1 MSPDASRLP
10 EEHRPLVGCESTA
23 HPCTVISRWSALVD
37 GDPDAPAVVSD
48 SGTLTRG
55 RLDQQAAG
63 LARILELE
71 VSVPPDTARPRV
83 VAVLAPHGEATVTA
97 VLAVLR
103 AGFGYLVL
111 DPRWPSA
118 RIDSCCRAARPLAVL
133 VTAATTDRAQSAA
146 VPLVIDIDAH
156 AGTVPEVR
164 TDAALADATPSATD
178 PDTVAYLLFTS
189 GSTGTPKAVQ
199 QSHRG
204 VLVCADNQRAA
215 LQLRPSDVLTLLTP
229 FCYDMAAV
237 DLWSALLNGATIA
250 PYDLA
255 TRGLTGLDDFL
266 TRHGVTVFHCAPTV
280 LRTLGLLGDRIDGSV
295 HTVLLGGEA
304 AVRRDV
310 EVART
315 LFGPA
320 VTIAG
325 GYGSTEAS
333 FSTMFVADRDR
344 EPRSTVEPAGGP
356 GSPLPMGQPL
366 PGFTVELDATGE
378 ILVTGRGV
386 ALGYLPDSAAPATEE
401 ARFSD
406 AGSGRRTFRTG
417 DLGERI
423 DGLLYHRGRLDR
435 QIKVRGIRIDP
446 AEVEAILLDVPGV
459 TGALVGPAAAGTG
472 AGSIT
477 GAEHQALVAQLTVGA
492 AVVLSTAELHRRL
505 SAQLPAAMVPS
516 RFDIVERLDVTDT
529 GKRVRPQTIDAVDP
543 MPSDRS
549 ADALLDRVRRTV
561 ADVLGID
568 ATSIDPRLPL
578 LESGAHSLDLVR
590 IHAALS
596 SWGEIQLVEL
606 FGLGSVTAIAGHL
619 HRPGGTLGA
628 SAAAGSD
635 SAASPATAPATRPA
649 APRAGRRAAR
659 VPPRGGR

>member
-37 GDPDAPAVVSD
+37 ADRDAPAVVSD

-55 RLDQQAAG
+55 RLDEQAAG
-63 LARILELE
+63 LARILQLE
-71 VSVPPDTARPRV
+71 VPVPPDTAQQRV
-83 VAVLAPHGEATVTA
+83 VAVLAPHGEASVIA
-97 VLAVLR
+97 ILSVLR
-103 AGFGYLVL
+103 AGFSYLVL

-133 VTAATTDRAQSAA
+133 VTAATADKVRSAA

-156 AGTVPEVR
+156 AGTRPDEP
-164 TDAALADATPSATD
+164 TDAGSADAAPTSTD
-178 PDTVAYLLFTS
+178 PDAVAYLLFTS
-189 GSTGTPKAVQ
+189 GSTGIPKAVQ

-204 VLVCADNQRAA
+204 VLVCADNQRTA

-237 DLWSALLNGATIA
+237 DLWSALLNGAAVA

-255 TRGLTGLDDFL
+255 TRGLTGLDGFL
-266 TRHGVTVFHCAPTV
+266 IRHGVTVFHCAPTV
-280 LRTLGLLGDRIDGSV
+280 LRTLGLLGDRVDGSV

-315 LFGPA
+315 LFGSA
-320 VTIAG
+320 VTIAS

-333 FSTMFVADRDR
+333 FSTMFVTHGVR

-366 PGFTVELDATGE
+366 PGFTVEVDATGE

-386 ALGYLPDSAAPATEE
+386 ALGYLPDSAAPASEE
-401 ARFSD
+401 ARFGD
-406 AGSGRRTFRTG
+406 APGGRRTFRTG

-459 TGALVGPAAAGTG
+459 TGALVGPADAGT
-472 AGSIT
+472 GSIT

-543 MPSDRS
+543 TPADRS
-549 ADALLDRVRRTV
+549 ADTLLDRVRRTV
-561 ADVLGID
+561 ADVLGIE

-619 HRPGGTLGA
+619 DRPSGTLGPDA
-628 SAAAGSD
+628 SVAAGS
-635 SAASPATAPATRPA
+635 AGVTPPATRAATHPA